1 MSFDVDAPLSDRAE
15 GDRAEGD
22 RAEGDRQLSSTTMT
36 SGLDAFAGAAV
47 KLACVSVAYPGER
60 GIDIGAVDDVSLDI
74 EPGSIVALL
83 GPSGCGKTSLLRAI
97 AGLEEPVRG
106 EISIGGR
113 VVSSRPNPTTA
124 TKRTW
129 VQPEQR
135 NVGMVFQDG
144 ALFPHLTTRQNIAFG
159 LRALPTKLSREEA
172 VTRVDGLLELVDLV
186 GYGDRMPGTLSGGQ
200 QQRVALAR
208 SLAPRPKVLLLDE
221 PFSAL
226 DTALRVQV
234 RAEVSTILRD
244 IGVTT
249 IFVTHDQ
256 DEAFVLGDKVAVM
269 HTGEIEQFG
278 SPDELYRSPESP
290 WVAGFV
296 GEANFVAGSV
306 ADDGEA
312 TGLAATPIGT
322 IAIEDHRVDRSEH
335 SVRVLVRPEQVAL
348 ETWPHDASHERH
360 DSNDG
365 VGEPATVTAV
375 EYYGHDVRYELE
387 LDDGTSLAA
396 RTHSTELFARG
407 DRVVA
412 SFQSRQRGSRSAA
425 FSLKDAATPQPPQR

>member
-1 MSFDVDAPLSDRAE
+1 MSSDVDARVSADRSEREGPLASA
-15 GDRAEGD
+15 
-22 RAEGDRQLSSTTMT
+22 TMT
-36 SGLDAFAGAAV
+36 SGLQAFAGAAV
-47 KLACVSVAYPGER
+47 TLTGVSVAYPGDR
-60 GIDIGAVDDVSLDI
+60 GVAIGAVDDVSLDI

-97 AGLEEPVRG
+97 AGLEEPVAG
-106 EISIGGR
+106 EITIGGR
-113 VVSSRPNPTTA
+113 VVSSRPGLGKA
-124 TKRTW
+124 TKRSW

-159 LRALPTKLSREEA
+159 LRSLPTKLSRAETT
-172 VTRVDGLLELVDLV
+172 TRVDDLLTLVDLD

-234 RAEVSTILRD
+234 RAEVSAILRD

-256 DEAFVLGDKVAVM
+256 DEAFVLGDRVAVM
-269 HTGEIEQFG
+269 HSGEIEQFG
-278 SPDELYRSPESP
+278 TPDELYRSPESP

-306 ADDGEA
+306 SADEGA
-312 TGLAATPIGT
+312 NGLAATPIGV
-322 IAIEDHRVDRSEH
+322 IAIEDHRVDPSEPDVH
-335 SVRVLVRPEQVAL
+335 VLVRPEQVAL
-348 ETWPHDASHERH
+348 AAWDSHEPPLAGEC
-360 DSNDG
+360 G
-365 VGEPATVTAV
+365 VITAV
-375 EYYGHDVRYELE
+375 EYYGHDVRYELD
-387 LDDGTSLAA
+387 LDDGTVVAA
-396 RTHSTELFARG
+396 RTHSTELYARG

-412 SFQSRQRGSRSAA
+412 TFQSRQRGSLSAA
-425 FSLKDAATPQPPQR
+425 FSVHASPGNPLL